1 MFTKG
6 VGDTLSIG
14 FSHAGGYKSTSL
26 SAEYGSVSVI
36 SEPNE
41 GDTEGDI
48 VIEYTVNTVENVDRM
63 TTIAGF
69 DDIEISISR

>member
-1 MFTKG
+1 MLE
-6 VGDTLSIG
+6 DINQHHYL
-14 FSHAGGYKSTSL
+14 H
-26 SAEYGSVSVI
+26 EYGNVSVI

-69 DDIEISISR
+69 DDIEISISGTDDLDKFINLSD

>member
-1 MFTKG
+1 MLE
-6 VGDTLSIG
+6 DINQHL
-14 FSHAGGYKSTSL
+14 L

-48 VIEYTVNTVENVDRM
+48 VIEYTVNTVENVRLV
-63 TTIAGF
+63 
-69 DDIEISISR
+69 